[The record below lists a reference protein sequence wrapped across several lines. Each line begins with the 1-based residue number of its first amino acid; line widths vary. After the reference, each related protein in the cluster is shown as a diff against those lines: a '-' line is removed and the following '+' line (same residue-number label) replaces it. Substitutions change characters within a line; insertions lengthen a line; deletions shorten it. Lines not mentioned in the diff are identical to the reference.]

1 MKNKIYEL
9 HNTLFRASAFAF
21 WAKPKK
27 EDLNIPR
34 TKYLGN
40 DDEVIWQIKN
50 DGQMHQTILKCQVFM
65 PHLLSVTEM
74 TAMVGCV

>member
-9 HNTLFRASAFAF
+9 HNALFRPSAFAF

-34 TKYLGN
+34 TKDLSN

-50 DGQMHQTILKCQVFM
+50 DGTNASDHI
-65 PHLLSVTEM
+65 EM
-74 TAMVGCV
+74 SGFYAS